1 MQEHFEFNPAY
12 TLMTAALAPGEQ
24 IKAEPGAMVAYQ
36 GVTIETGSNG
46 GMLKG
51 FLKKAFTGESFFLN
65 TFTAGPS
72 GGWVSLAPGAP
83 GDITAYDVS
92 PGRELYITKGCYMA
106 STPSVQTDTKMG
118 GLKNMLGGEGLFMI
132 RAHTEGET
140 GRVYFNSFGGIKPIP
155 VQPGQSVI
163 VDTGHLVAY
172 ESSLTF
178 TTQKAGNL
186 KSALL
191 GGEGLVMSFTG
202 EGTLW
207 IQTRNFPSLVE
218 RMVPFLPRSG
228 N

>member
-1 MQEHFEFNPAY
+1 
-12 TLMTAALAPGEQ
+12 
-24 IKAEPGAMVAYQ
+24 
-36 GVTIETGSNG
+36 
-46 GMLKG
+46 
-51 FLKKAFTGESFFLN
+51 
-65 TFTAGPS
+65 
-72 GGWVSLAPGAP
+72 
-83 GDITAYDVS
+83 
-92 PGRELYITKGCYMA
+92 MA
-106 STPSVQTDTKMG
+106 STPTVQTDTKMG
-118 GLKNMLGGEGLFMI
+118 GLKNMIGGEGLFMI
-132 RAHTEGET
+132 KAFTEGQP

-155 VQPGQSVI
+155 VQAGQSVI

-218 RMVPFLPRSG
+218 RMVPYFPSTG